1 MSRDVMDLSE
11 KAAGPIESP
20 LASPLA
26 PPPGNLNT
34 MDPTGW
40 DEFLWNDIG
49 FSFGFDM
56 GRYQRDAISAHDAV
70 GLSLAIQCAD
80 VKARDIAK
88 AGMLLWKRSR
98 RQWNV
103 VEPNQHWF
111 AKMLA
116 RRPNEFMTWGQFW
129 RMVTLHF
136 ELAQNSYILKGID
149 RQGNVLELLPLL
161 PARVRERMGENGRL
175 FYEINASTEFER
187 GMLNGKDNII
197 VPASRMIHLKGRLWN
212 GLTGLSNV
220 ALGDPIFKL
229 LKAIS
234 DYQTNLFNNDGKI
247 PLVFETDQSFTGELA
262 DAAFRRLKQ
271 QLAERVRRMR
281 VTNDPILLEAGLKAK
296 QIAVNAR
303 DSMTAETF
311 NAQVMRVCGLMQ
323 TPPHKIMAYE
333 SVKYDNQAAANS
345 AYANDCLIPIADNFE
360 ETFRNS
366 LLEEDEWDA
375 YWPEFDRMSLMAG
388 DVKTLMDVIDKAVKS
403 GIVEVNEARE
413 RLPLALDPIE
423 GGDVRY
429 VPVNVAVI
437 DRQGNV
443 IQAATGQNPGAG
455 QGEGEETPEESGE
468 DTEVQE
474 RQLRLVATKD

>member
-1 MSRDVMDLSE
+1 MR
-11 KAAGPIESP
+11 
-20 LASPLA
+20 
-26 PPPGNLNT
+26 
-34 MDPTGW
+34 
-40 DEFLWNDIG
+40 
-49 FSFGFDM
+49 
-56 GRYQRDAISAHDAV
+56 
-70 GLSLAIQCAD
+70 
-80 VKARDIAK
+80 
-88 AGMLLWKRSR
+88 LWKRSR

-116 RRPNEFMTWGQFW
+116 RRPNEYMTWGQFW

-175 FYEINASTEFER
+175 FYEINALTEFER
-187 GMLNGKDNII
+187 GMLDGKDNII

-247 PLVFETDQSFTGELA
+247 PIVFETDQSFTGELA

-345 AYANDCLIPIADNFE
+345 TTGLSNYQEAGYADNP
-360 ETFRNS
+360 
-366 LLEEDEWDA
+366 EDLRSMPGA
-375 YWPEFDRMSLMAG
+375 LHAALTYWMKNGLNALADKG
-388 DVKTLMDVIDKAVKS
+388 DI
-403 GIVEVNEARE
+403 
-413 RLPLALDPIE
+413 
-423 GGDVRY
+423 
-429 VPVNVAVI
+429 VAVRKRVNGGTHGL
-437 DRQGNV
+437 DECRVYFKKARQALG
-443 IQAATGQNPGAG
+443 
-455 QGEGEETPEESGE
+455 
-468 DTEVQE
+468 
-474 RQLRLVATKD
+474 L